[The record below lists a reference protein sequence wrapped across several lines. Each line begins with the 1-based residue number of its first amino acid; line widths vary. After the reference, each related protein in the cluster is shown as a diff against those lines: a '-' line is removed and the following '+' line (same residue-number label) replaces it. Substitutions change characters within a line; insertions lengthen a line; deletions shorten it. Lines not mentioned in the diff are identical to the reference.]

1 MVQIKRMIVSG
12 FLLVLGNSLF
22 AQSIV
27 NISGSVVWEHFEID
41 ADLSVNLAQ
50 AGIQLPT
57 GRIYAEELISDGYQP
72 LIRPQLLGLPI
83 DSSTLLRD
91 LLERGEISLKTT
103 DLISDT
109 ARIIAP
115 TMSTDLS
122 TLSTH
127 YTVDL
132 RQLSATLMRHD
143 RPSDTMRTLIA
154 MPVTSYTGII
164 IITNEA
170 LPVHG
175 KRSSALTLPCLFPKI
190 WDTDMNLIYER
201 SMVDR
206 QSTTTMVRYVPP
218 QRIFQNTPSGLD
230 PELEAFV
237 GTNPLRIIARGVF
250 GMRPTDPIIDRDD
263 ALLIIS
269 SEQNR
274 TLLREGKV
282 VIVLDSTMLSTAF

>member
-1 MVQIKRMIVSG
+1 MVQIKRMILSG

-22 AQSIV
+22 AQNMV
-27 NISGSVVWEHFEID
+27 NISGSVVWEHLEIN

-50 AGIQLPT
+50 AGIRLPT
-57 GRIYAEELISDGYQP
+57 GRIYAEELISDGYQH
-72 LIRPQLLGLPI
+72 LIRPQLLSLPI
-83 DSSTLLRD
+83 DSSTILRN

-103 DLISDT
+103 DLISGA
-109 ARIIAP
+109 ARAIAP
-115 TMSTDLS
+115 AMSTDLS

-132 RQLSATLMRHD
+132 RQLSATLMQHD

-154 MPVTSYTGII
+154 APVTSYTGII
-164 IITNEA
+164 IIANEA
-170 LPVHG
+170 MPVHG
-175 KRSSALTLPCLFPKI
+175 KRSSALTLPCLFPKV

-206 QSTTTMVRYVPP
+206 QAATTMVRYVPP
-218 QRIFQNTPSGLD
+218 QHIFQDTPSGLD

-237 GTNPLRIIARGVF
+237 GRNPLRIIARGVF

-274 TLLREGKV
+274 ALLREGKV
-282 VIVLDSTMLSTAF
+282 AIVLDSATLTTTF